1 VQRRAFMKALE
12 LAPDL
17 PDLREAL
24 AEASAMTEGR
34 GPSDASALMEQNR
47 ALLAGAASA
56 DERFEILGRIG
67 RLQREELNDQRA
79 AQVTFEQA
87 LALRPTIPRPAR
99 T

>member
-1 VQRRAFMKALE
+1 MAWAKPTWSWETQMQPAGAFMKHSSWR
-12 LAPDL
+12 PTL

-67 RLQREELNDQRA
+67 RLQREN
-79 AQVTFEQA
+79 
-87 LALRPTIPRPAR
+87 
-99 T
+99 